1 MSQTPSL
8 AQLQPADAFL
18 RRHLGP
24 DPAEQQAMLD
34 FLGVSTRAELIVQTV
49 PPAIRL
55 NRPLELPVALDEQAA
70 LARLRGYAG
79 LNQRWTSLIGMG
91 YYGTVTP
98 PVILR
103 NVLENPGWYTAYT
116 PYQPEI
122 AQGRLEALLNFQ
134 QLTIDLTGL
143 DLASASLLDEAT
155 AAAEAMALARRVAKA
170 RSNRF
175 FVDAHCH
182 PQTVSVLRTRAEA
195 FGFELV
201 VDEPDNLAAHAVF
214 GALLQYPDS
223 RGEIRDLRPLIE
235 ALHGQQALA
244 CVASDLLALL
254 LLTPPGELGAD
265 VVLGSAQRFGVPM
278 GYGGPHAAFFATRE
292 GYKRAM
298 PGADHRRF
306 PRRPRQPGV
315 AHGPANPRAAHPS
328 GKGQLEHL
336 HRPGAAGQHCF
347 AVCRLPWAAGAET
360 HRPTRP
366 APDRAA
372 GGGPGKQGTAAA
384 QPALLRHPDLRG
396 RRASGGDPRTGAGGT
411 GQPARGRRP
420 AAGPESRRNL

>member
-1 MSQTPSL
+1 MSRPPPL
-8 AQLQPADAFL
+8 PRLHPADAFL

-55 NRPLELPVALDEQAA
+55 NRPLELPAALDEQAA

-98 PVILR
+98 SVILR

-265 VVLGSAQRFGVPM
+265 VVLG
-278 GYGGPHAAFFATRE
+278 
-292 GYKRAM
+292 
-298 PGADHRRF
+298 
-306 PRRPRQPGV
+306 
-315 AHGPANPRAAHPS
+315 
-328 GKGQLEHL
+328 
-336 HRPGAAGQHCF
+336 
-347 AVCRLPWAAGAET
+347 
-360 HRPTRP
+360 
-366 APDRAA
+366 
-372 GGGPGKQGTAAA
+372 
-384 QPALLRHPDLRG
+384 
-396 RRASGGDPRTGAGGT
+396 
-411 GQPARGRRP
+411 
-420 AAGPESRRNL
+420 

>member
-1 MSQTPSL
+1 MRFRRRCILIRYPFGDDRWQGDAAPNETEAMSQTPSL

-55 NRPLELPVALDEQAA
+55 NRPLDLPAALDEQAA
-70 LARLRGYAG
+70 LARMRGYAE

-98 PVILR
+98 SVILR

-201 VDEPDNLAAHAVF
+201 VDEPDNLAAYAVF

-254 LLTPPGELGAD
+254 LLTPPGSSVPTWCSAAPSALAYRWVTAGRTRRSSPLAKGTSGRCRG
-265 VVLGSAQRFGVPM
+265 GSS
-278 GYGGPHAAFFATRE
+278 AFPATPAATRRCAWPCKPASSISV
-292 GYKRAM
+292 GKRPIRISAPPRCCWPTLPRCM
-298 PGADHRRF
+298 P
-306 PRRPRQPGV
+306 
-315 AHGPANPRAAHPS
+315 S
-328 GKGQLEHL
+328 
-336 HRPGAAGQHCF
+336 
-347 AVCRLPWAAGAET
+347 T
-360 HRPTRP
+360 T
-366 APDRAA
+366 
-372 GGGPGKQGTAAA
+372 
-384 QPALLRHPDLRG
+384 G
-396 RRASGGDPRTGAGGT
+396 RRS
-411 GQPARGRRP
+411 
-420 AAGPESRRNL
+420 

>member
-55 NRPLELPVALDEQAA
+55 NRPLELPAALDEQAA
-70 LARLRGYAG
+70 LARLRSYAE

-91 YYGTVTP
+91 YHGTVTP

-201 VDEPDNLAAHAVF
+201 IDEPDNLAAHAVF

-223 RGEIRDLRPLIE
+223 RGEIRDLRPLIDL
-235 ALHGQQALA
+235 LHGQQALA

-254 LLTPPGELGAD
+254 LLT
-265 VVLGSAQRFGVPM
+265 
-278 GYGGPHAAFFATRE
+278 
-292 GYKRAM
+292 
-298 PGADHRRF
+298 
-306 PRRPRQPGV
+306 
-315 AHGPANPRAAHPS
+315 
-328 GKGQLEHL
+328 
-336 HRPGAAGQHCF
+336 
-347 AVCRLPWAAGAET
+347 
-360 HRPTRP
+360 
-366 APDRAA
+366 
-372 GGGPGKQGTAAA
+372 
-384 QPALLRHPDLRG
+384 
-396 RRASGGDPRTGAGGT
+396 
-411 GQPARGRRP
+411 
-420 AAGPESRRNL
+420 

>member
-55 NRPLELPVALDEQAA
+55 NRPLELPAALDEQAA

-214 GALLQYPDS
+214 ERLAAIPGQSRRDPRPAPAYRGVARSTGA
-223 RGEIRDLRPLIE
+223 GLRRQRP
-235 ALHGQQALA
+235 ARP
-244 CVASDLLALL
+244 V
-254 LLTPPGELGAD
+254 GAD
-265 VVLGSAQRFGVPM
+265 PAGGTRCRRGARQRPALWRTDGLRRTARGVLRHPRRVQAGNA
-278 GYGGPHAAFFATRE
+278 
-292 GYKRAM
+292 
-298 PGADHRRF
+298 GADHRRF
-306 PRRPRQPGV
+306 P
-315 AHGPANPRAAHPS
+315 
-328 GKGQLEHL
+328 
-336 HRPGAAGQHCF
+336 
-347 AVCRLPWAAGAET
+347 
-360 HRPTRP
+360 
-366 APDRAA
+366 
-372 GGGPGKQGTAAA
+372 
-384 QPALLRHPDLRG
+384 
-396 RRASGGDPRTGAGGT
+396 
-411 GQPARGRRP
+411 
-420 AAGPESRRNL
+420 

>member
-1 MSQTPSL
+1 MRFRRRCYLIRYPFGDDRWQGDAAPNETEAMSQTPSL

-55 NRPLELPVALDEQAA
+55 NRPLELPAALDEQAA

-98 PVILR
+98 SVILR

-170 RSNRF
+170 RSSRF

-254 LLTPPGELGAD
+254 LLTPPGNSVPTWCSAAPSALAYRWATAGRTRRSSPPAKGTSGQCRG
-265 VVLGSAQRFGVPM
+265 GSS
-278 GYGGPHAAFFATRE
+278 AFPATPAATRRCAWPC
-292 GYKRAM
+292 K
-298 PGADHRRF
+298 
-306 PRRPRQPGV
+306 
-315 AHGPANPRAAHPS
+315 PAS
-328 GKGQLEHL
+328 STSVGK
-336 HRPGAAGQHCF
+336 
-347 AVCRLPWAAGAET
+347 
-360 HRPTRP
+360 RPTRTS
-366 APDRAA
+366 APPRCCW
-372 GGGPGKQGTAAA
+372 PT
-384 QPALLRHPDLRG
+384 LLRCMPSTMGHR
-396 RRASGGDPRTGAGGT
+396 S
-411 GQPARGRRP
+411 
-420 AAGPESRRNL
+420 